1 MIMICILLHTNKK
14 KPLEVNLRAS
24 VVCGDSAM
32 EIVLWGNLAIPSMH
46 SIAIDSNVQHYKGDN
61 KKHYKDE

>member
-32 EIVLWGNLAIPSMH
+32 GEPC
-46 SIAIDSNVQHYKGDN
+46 DSFDAFYCNRF
-61 KKHYKDE
+61 